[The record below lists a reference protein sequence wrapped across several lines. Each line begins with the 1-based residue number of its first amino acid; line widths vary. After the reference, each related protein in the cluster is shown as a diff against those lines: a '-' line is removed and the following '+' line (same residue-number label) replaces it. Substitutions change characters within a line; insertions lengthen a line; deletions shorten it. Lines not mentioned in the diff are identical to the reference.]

1 MYSLKQDVNKI
12 IDQIIEKD
20 DDKNAIKGDPILYGR
35 PNPYTASKAMT
46 ECLIEKKYSDLPVI
60 ICRPSIVSYA
70 YNEPTKGWCDSL
82 NGISGLLLLGSLG
95 IAQTASGKYQFI
107 IYII

>member
-20 DDKNAIKGDPILYGR
+20 DDKNPIKGDPILYGR
-35 PNPYTASKAMT
+35 PNPYTVSKALT
-46 ECLIEKKYSDLPVI
+46 ECLIEKKYSDLPVV

-95 IAQTASGKYQFI
+95 IAQTASGKYRFI